1 MQVRSSN
8 YEDTR
13 DAEQETVT
21 RPILV
26 NSLMSAIP
34 ANVYRSM
41 LSFPWSKPRYASS
54 EMPYRLLLYSEI
66 REQKRFFRTHLRVW
80 LNSSKYRRF

>member
-21 RPILV
+21 RPIPRGQPYVRQSERL
-26 NSLMSAIP
+26 SLHAQ
-34 ANVYRSM
+34 
-41 LSFPWSKPRYASS
+41 FPPVEAA
-54 EMPYRLLLYSEI
+54 LCFL
-66 REQKRFFRTHLRVW
+66 
-80 LNSSKYRRF
+80 

>member
-13 DAEQETVT
+13 NAKQETVT

-41 LSFPWSKPRYASS
+41 LSFPWSKPLYASS
-54 EMPYRLLLYSEI
+54 EMPYRLLYYIKKLI
-66 REQKRFFRTHLRVW
+66 RRNVCS
-80 LNSSKYRRF
+80 NVSAVIVI

>member
-13 DAEQETVT
+13 NAKQETVT

-41 LSFPWSKPRYASS
+41 LSVSWSKPLYASS
-54 EMPYRLLLYSEI
+54 KMPYRLLYSI
-66 REQKRFFRTHLRVW
+66 TKFVRRNVY
-80 LNSSKYRRF
+80 LNASAVI